1 MDKIE
6 TDSDYRQR
14 LIVREEQYCRQ
25 VLMPDMAALKIKMLT
40 ESIYLSYGAALD
52 EIGDQARLSAA
63 YPLPRINVDTFVL
76 PEGIVF
82 AYTGESN
89 STKGIVMGKIAA
101 IKLMRE
107 HFFMGLKQAKDVIEF
122 IVERDGLK
130 TWDQAN
136 SVPEKK
142 TPEQNL
148 KQQQADFM
156 CDAHEL
162 MYTLTYDQL
171 QEVIDAAM
179 RQQRVMFLTLQ
190 EQKRQDESERSV
202 LKKHLKDV

>member
-1 MDKIE
+1 M
-6 TDSDYRQR
+6 
-14 LIVREEQYCRQ
+14 
-25 VLMPDMAALKIKMLT
+25 
-40 ESIYLSYGAALD
+40 
-52 EIGDQARLSAA
+52 
-63 YPLPRINVDTFVL
+63 DTFVL
-76 PEGIVF
+76 PENIKEV
-82 AYTGESN
+82 YTAKSDP
-89 STKGIVMGKIAA
+89 SRKDLFYTGKIAA

-107 HFFMGLKQAKDVIEF
+107 HLFMSLKQAKNVIEF
-122 IVERDGLK
+122 IVEKNNTK
-130 TWDQAN
+130 TWDQTN
-136 SVPEKK
+136 PVPEKK

-156 CDAHEL
+156 CDAHGL